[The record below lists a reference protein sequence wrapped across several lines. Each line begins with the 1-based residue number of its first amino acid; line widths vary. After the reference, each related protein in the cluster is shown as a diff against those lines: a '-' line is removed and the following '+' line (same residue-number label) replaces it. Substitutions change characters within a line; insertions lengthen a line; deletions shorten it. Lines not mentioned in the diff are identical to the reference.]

1 MRLLFLGDIVG
12 RSGRDAIVAHLP
24 ALKRACALDFVV
36 ANGENAASGFGIT
49 EKICAALYAA
59 GVDVITLGDHT
70 WDRNEISRYIDKEP
84 RLLRPLNYPSGLPGR
99 GSHVYQTSVGKKVMV
114 VNLLGQVFMHE
125 FDNPFEAVN
134 KVLKDVT
141 LGGSVDCIFIDMHCE
156 ATSEKMA
163 MGHYVDGRASL
174 VAGTHTH
181 VPTADCQ
188 ILPGGTGFQ
197 SDAGMCGDY
206 NSVIGMDKAEPLV
219 RFTRKTKTGRFEPAL
234 GEGTMCGVFVETDPA
249 TGLAVSIEP
258 VRLGGRL
265 SQALPLGLRS
275 LDEPAKDA
283 AQ

>member
-12 RSGRDAIVAHLP
+12 RAGRDAIVAHLP
-24 ALKRACALDFVV
+24 ELKRAAAIDMVV

-49 EKICAALYAA
+49 DKICHTLFEA

-70 WDRNEISRYIDKEP
+70 WDRPDVAKFIDKEP
-84 RLLRPLNYPSGLPGR
+84 RLLRPINYPSGLPGR
-99 GSHVYQTSVGKKVMV
+99 GAHIYETATGAKVLV
-114 VNLLGQVFMHE
+114 INLLGQVFMGE
-125 FDNPFEAVN
+125 FDNPFEAVD
-134 KVLKDVT
+134 KALGGVT
-141 LGGSVDCIFIDMHCE
+141 LGRTVDCIFVDMHCE

-197 SDAGMCGDY
+197 TDAGMCGDY
-206 NSVIGMDKAEPLV
+206 NSVIGMDKAEPLT
-219 RFTRKTKTGRFEPAL
+219 RFTRKIKTGRFEPAL
-234 GEGTMCGVFVETDPA
+234 GEGTMCGVFVETEPA
-249 TGLAVSIEP
+249 TGLATLIEP

-265 SQALPLGLRS
+265 SQALPLGLGS
-275 LDEPAKDA
+275 LSAPAKA
-283 AQ
+283 AVL

>member
-12 RSGRDAIVAHLP
+12 RAGRDAIVAHLP
-24 ALKRACALDFVV
+24 ELKRAAAIDMVV

-49 EKICAALYAA
+49 DKICHTLFEA

-70 WDRNEISRYIDKEP
+70 WDRPDVAKFIDREP
-84 RLLRPLNYPSGLPGR
+84 RLLRPINYPSGLPGR
-99 GSHVYQTSVGKKVMV
+99 GAHIYATATGAKVLV
-114 VNLLGQVFMHE
+114 INLLGQVFMGE
-125 FDNPFEAVN
+125 FNNPFEAVD
-134 KVLKDVT
+134 KALGGVT
-141 LGGSVDCIFIDMHCE
+141 LGRTVDCIFVDMHCE

-197 SDAGMCGDY
+197 TDAGMCGDY
-206 NSVIGMDKAEPLV
+206 NSVIGMDKAEPLT
-219 RFTRKTKTGRFEPAL
+219 RFTRKIKTGRFEPAL

-249 TGLAVSIEP
+249 TGLATLIEP

-265 SQALPLGLRS
+265 SQALPLGLGS
-275 LDEPAKDA
+275 LSAPAKA
-283 AQ
+283 AVL

>member
-1 MRLLFLGDIVG
+1 VRLLFLGDIVG
-12 RSGRDAIVAHLP
+12 RSGRDAIAAHLP

-49 EKICAALYAA
+49 DKICAGLFDA
-59 GVDVITLGDHT
+59 GVDAITLGDHS
-70 WDRNEISRYIDKEP
+70 WDRREISQYMEKEP

-99 GSHVYQTSVGKKVMV
+99 GSHIYQTRSGKKVMV
-114 VNLLGQVFMHE
+114 INLLGQVFMHE

-134 KVLKDVT
+134 TVLKNVS
-141 LGGSVDCIFIDMHCE
+141 LGGTVDCVFIDMHCE

-163 MGHYVDGRASL
+163 MGHFVDGRASL

-181 VPTADCQ
+181 VPTADAQ

-206 NSVIGMDKAEPLV
+206 NSIIGMDKTEPLI
-219 RFTRKTKTGRFEPAL
+219 RFTRKTKNGRFEPAL
-234 GEGTMCGVFVETDPA
+234 GEGTMCGVFVETDAA
-249 TGLAVSIEP
+249 TGLAASIEP

-265 SQALPLGLRS
+265 AQALPLGLRS
-275 LDEPAKDA
+275 LDEPAKSA